1 MEKVYIIGHRNPDF
15 DSVCSAYAYAK
26 LKNKIDPLKQYIP
39 VRCGHLPESM
49 KKVFA
54 GMGIEPPKY
63 IRDIFPKVR
72 DIYLT
77 SAVKIDADAPLNSV
91 ATSYKDTNPSVIPVF
106 EGNKFFGLLSVD
118 DITRWV
124 MGELLKN
131 GKISEIPKV
140 RDIMSPEEE
149 PVTASELFEDAKR
162 KLSSSKKRGLA
173 VMEDGTFV
181 GFVTRRCFLKAP
193 KNNVILVD
201 HNEAKQGVKGLET
214 ANITEILD
222 HHRLD
227 SVKTELPIFIDAE
240 PVGSTCTIV
249 YRKYIQEGITP
260 DTDTAKM
267 LLTGMISDTLIL
279 RSPTTTQLDINSAN
293 ELAALIGVELT
304 EFGLKMFSCMEGLK
318 NRIPR
323 EAVESDFKTYR
334 EKNLKIGIGQ
344 CECTTLED
352 LDDYRSEYLEAL
364 DDIRKR
370 QDLDWAVLMITDV
383 LREHSVL
390 FVTDFEA
397 GNNLP
402 YSKLSDR
409 VYDMPG
415 VMSRKKQLLPE
426 ILHAITV

>member
-1 MEKVYIIGHRNPDF
+1 MDRVYILGHRNPDF

-26 LKNKIDPLKQYIP
+26 LKNMLDPMKQYVP

-54 GMGIEPPKY
+54 GLGIEPPKY
-63 IRDIFPKVR
+63 IRDVYPKVR
-72 DIYLT
+72 DIYL
-77 SAVKIDADAPLNSV
+77 SSGVHIDADAPLNTV
-91 ATSYKDTNPSVIPVF
+91 AASYKATNPSVIPVF
-106 EGNKFFGLLSVD
+106 EGEKFFGLLSVD
-118 DITRWV
+118 DITRWA
-124 MGELLKN
+124 MGEISNK
-131 GKISEIPKV
+131 GKIDEIPRV

-149 PVTASELFEDAKR
+149 PVSVSEMFEEAKK

-173 VMEDGTFV
+173 VIDDHKFV

-201 HNEAKQGVKGLET
+201 HNEVKQSVKGLET
-214 ANITEILD
+214 ANVVEIID

-227 SVKTELPIFIDAE
+227 SVKTEMPIFIDAE

-260 DTDTAKM
+260 DKDAAKM
-267 LLTGMISDTLIL
+267 LLTGIISDTVIL
-279 RSPTTTQLDINSAN
+279 RSPTTTQVDITSAN
-293 ELAALIGVELT
+293 ELSKLIGVELD

-318 NRIPR
+318 NREPK
-323 EAVESDFKTYR
+323 EAVESDFKTYV
-334 EKNLKIGIGQ
+334 EKNIKIGIGQ

-352 LDDYRSEYLEAL
+352 LDDYKQEYLDAL
-364 DDIRKR
+364 ENTRKH
-370 QDLDWAVLMITDV
+370 QQLDWAVLMITDV

-390 FVTDFEA
+390 LVTHFIAE
-397 GNNLP
+397 NHLP
-402 YSKLSDR
+402 YTVLSDK

-426 ILHAITV
+426 ILHAINE